1 MFLARVKRRLRALLK
16 RDKLEQE
23 LADELRYHLER
34 DTEQNLKSG
43 MTPDEAYYSALKA
56 FGNVDL
62 SKEECRDARSVKFM
76 EDLIRD
82 IRYSIRLLIKN
93 PAFSL
98 VAVLTL
104 TLGIGAN
111 TAIFSLLDAVLL
123 KSLPAPEPDR
133 LVLFGN
139 GESGGM
145 TDGFPNEGTDLF
157 SYPFYEDLRQH
168 NDVFKDLGALLSI
181 TWKVHGI
188 IGSQDPEPKGLE
200 VQLVSGAYFP
210 TLGINAR
217 VGRLISYEDDK
228 VSGMHPVAVISDGL
242 WRQRLS
248 GETNPVGNKIIIDK
262 TEYTIIGVVP
272 KSFTGTTVGNA
283 PDLWIPLAMEPQL
296 PPMHWDGRNRKDA
309 QSLYLIGRLKDG
321 VSITQANAAVSV
333 AFSRYLQDWAGPQ
346 PSAENVQN
354 MQHAFVE
361 LTPAGKGI
369 NGIRADFAL
378 PLKILMVVVGIV
390 LLISCANIANL
401 LLARAAVRKKE
412 IALRL
417 ALGARRWSLIRQLLT
432 ESMILAAVA
441 GTAGIALAWW
451 GSQVLVA
458 MASDGP
464 RPLPLDVT
472 PNARILTFSVIASV
486 VSALVFGATPA
497 LSATRLDLN
506 ATLKDGKGRLQGTSQ
521 SSIGKALVVAQVA
534 LSLMLMVGAGLF
546 VRTLINLQD
555 IPTGFNVKNA
565 ILFQIDSAT
574 SGYKGAQLSN
584 LLVEVEDRVRRIPGV
599 EAAAFSFVTFNQG
612 GWHSPI
618 FTADQ
623 TPPEG
628 DAIVVRQN
636 TVGDDYFKAMGI
648 PLVSGRT
655 FTRLDT
661 DQPQKVAV
669 VSETLAQR
677 FYPNTSPLGKHFGKS
692 GDKRGEFEIIGV
704 VKDVKYQGLRE
715 RPRSM
720 VYYSMKQMPE
730 PLSNF
735 ILRVSSDPQTVIPAV
750 RRTLREVNT
759 NLPVDDVVSM
769 EEHIAR
775 ALTQQNLIARLA
787 SFFGLLALL
796 LASIGLYGVLSYSVA
811 RRRNEIGI
819 RMALGASTGDVLKTV
834 LRSGM
839 TLTVIGLIIGVAGS
853 LALTRL
859 VAKLLF
865 GVKPTD
871 VTTFVIVS
879 LTLIAVALIAC
890 YIPARRAT
898 QVDPLI
904 ALRYD

>member
-1 MFLARVKRRLRALLK
+1 MFGKLRRRLRALFK

-34 DTEQNLKSG
+34 DAEQNLKSG
-43 MTPDEAYYSALKA
+43 MDADEAYYAALKS
-56 FGNVDL
+56 FGSVDL

-98 VAVLTL
+98 VALITL

-123 KSLPAPEPDR
+123 KSLPVPEPER
-133 LVLFGN
+133 LVLFGT
-139 GESGGM
+139 GESGGL
-145 TDGFPNEGTDLF
+145 TDGFPNESTDLF
-157 SYPFYEDLRQH
+157 SYPFFQDLRQH
-168 NDVFKDLGALLSI
+168 NEVFKDLGALLSM
-181 TWKVHGI
+181 TWTVHGTV
-188 IGSQDPEPKGLE
+188 GAQDPEPKRMQ
-200 VQLVSGAYFP
+200 VQLVSGAYFQ
-210 TLGINAR
+210 TLGINAGL
-217 VGRLISYEDDK
+217 GRLITDEDDK
-228 VSGMHPVAVISDGL
+228 VLGMHPVAVISNAL
-242 WRQRLS
+242 WKQRLG
-248 GETNPVGNKIIIDK
+248 GETSPVGSKIIIDK
-262 TEYTIIGVVP
+262 TEYTVIGVVP
-272 KSFTGTTVGNA
+272 KNFTGTTVGSA
-283 PDLWIPLAMEPQL
+283 PDVWIPLAMEPQL
-296 PPMHWDGRNRKDA
+296 PPAHWNGRNVKDA
-309 QSLYLIGRLKDG
+309 QSLHLIGRLKDG
-321 VSITQANAAVSV
+321 VSVAQANAAVSV
-333 AFSRYLQDWAGPQ
+333 AFNRFLQDWAGPQ
-346 PSAENVQN
+346 PSEENVQN
-354 MQHAFVE
+354 MQHAFVQ

-369 NGIRADFAL
+369 SGVRSEFAL
-378 PLKILMVVVGIV
+378 PLKILMVVVGVV

-432 ESMILAAVA
+432 ESLILAAVA

-451 GSQVLVA
+451 GSNVLVA

-472 PNARILTFSVIASV
+472 PNFRILTFSLIASV

-497 LSATRLDLN
+497 LSATRVDLN
-506 ATLKDGKGRLQGTSQ
+506 STLKDGKGSLHGTSQ
-521 SSIGKALVVAQVA
+521 SRIGKALVVAQVA
-534 LSLMLMVGAGLF
+534 LSLILMVGAGLF

-555 IPTGFNVKNA
+555 IPTGFNEKNA
-565 ILFQIDSAT
+565 VLFQIDTAT
-574 SGYKGAQLSN
+574 SGYKESQLAN
-584 LLVEVEDRVRRIPGV
+584 LQVEVEDRVRRVPGV
-599 EAAAFSFVTFNQG
+599 EAAAFSFLTFNQG

-618 FTADQ
+618 FTSDQ
-623 TPPEG
+623 TPPQG
-628 DAIVVRQN
+628 DATVVRQN
-636 TVGDDYFKAMGI
+636 TVGQDYFKAMGI
-648 PLVSGRT
+648 PLVAGRT
-655 FTRLDT
+655 FSQLDSEKS
-661 DQPQKVAV
+661 QKVAV
-669 VSETLAQR
+669 VSETMAQR
-677 FYPNTSPLGKHFGKS
+677 FYPNSSPLGKHFGKG

-704 VKDVKYQGLRE
+704 VKDVKYQSLRE
-715 RPRSM
+715 RPRSL
-720 VYYSMKQMPE
+720 VYYSIKQMPE
-730 PLSNF
+730 PVSNF
-735 ILRVSSDPQTVIPAV
+735 ILRISADSQSVIPTV

-759 NLPVDDVVSM
+759 KLPVDDVVSL
-769 EEHIAR
+769 EDHIAR
-775 ALTQQNLIARLA
+775 SLVQQNLIARLA
-787 SFFGLLALL
+787 TFFGLLALL

-819 RMALGASTGDVLKTV
+819 RMALGASTYDVLKTV

-839 TLTVIGLIIGVAGS
+839 GLTLIGLIIGVGGS

-859 VAKLLF
+859 VSTLLF

-879 LTLIAVALIAC
+879 LTLIVVAFVAC

-898 QVDPLI
+898 RVDPLI

>member
-1 MFLARVKRRLRALLK
+1 MSFARLRRRLRALLK

-43 MTPDEAYYSALKA
+43 MEPDEAYYAALKS

-111 TAIFSLLDAVLL
+111 TAIFSLLDAILL
-123 KSLPAPEPDR
+123 KSLAVHEPDK
-133 LVLFGN
+133 LVLFGQ
-139 GESGGM
+139 GESGGL
-145 TDGFPNEGTDLF
+145 TDGFPNESTDLF
-157 SYPFYEDLRQH
+157 SYPFYQDLRQH
-168 NDVFKDLGALLSI
+168 NEVFKDLGALLSI
-181 TWKVHGI
+181 TWTVHGI
-188 IGSQDPEPKGLE
+188 IGSQDAEPKRLE
-200 VQLVSGAYFP
+200 VQLVSGSYFP
-210 TLGINAR
+210 TLGINAGS
-217 VGRLISYEDDK
+217 GRLITDEDDK
-228 VSGMHPVAVISDGL
+228 VLGMHPVAVISDAL
-242 WRQRLS
+242 WKQRL
-248 GETNPVGNKIIIDK
+248 GGGANPVGSKIIIDK
-262 TEYTIIGVVP
+262 TEYTVIGVAP
-272 KSFTGTTVGNA
+272 KSFTGTTVGSA
-283 PDLWIPLAMEPQL
+283 PDVWIPLAMEPQM
-296 PPMHWDGRNRKDA
+296 PPAHWEGRNKKDA
-309 QSLYLIGRLKDG
+309 QSLYLIGRLKEG
-321 VSITQANAAVSV
+321 VNVQQANAAVSV
-333 AFSRYLQDWAGPQ
+333 AFSRFLQDWAGPQ

-354 MQHAFVE
+354 MQHAFVQ

-369 NGIRADFAL
+369 NGIRSDFAL
-378 PLKILMVVVGIV
+378 PLKILMGVVAVV
-390 LLISCANIANL
+390 LLISCANVANL

-417 ALGARRWSLIRQLLT
+417 ALGAKRWSLVRQLLT
-432 ESMILAAVA
+432 ESLILAAVA

-472 PNARILTFSVIASV
+472 PNARILTFSLVASI

-497 LSATRLDLN
+497 LNATRVDLN
-506 ATLKDGKGRLQGTSQ
+506 ATLKDGKGPLQGNFQ
-521 SSIGKALVVAQVA
+521 SRFGKALVVAQVA

-546 VRTLINLQD
+546 VRTLMNLQD
-555 IPTGFNVKNA
+555 IPTGFNEKNA
-565 ILFQIDSAT
+565 ILFQIDTAT
-574 SGYKGAQLSN
+574 SGYKEGQLEN
-584 LLVEVEDRVRRIPGV
+584 LLVQVEDRVRQVPGV
-599 EAAAFSFVTFNQG
+599 EAAAFSFFTFNQG

-618 FTADQ
+618 FTADE
-623 TPPEG
+623 TPPQG

-655 FTRLDT
+655 FTRQDT
-661 DQPQKVAV
+661 DKSPKAAV
-669 VSETLAQR
+669 VSETMAQR
-677 FYPNTSPLGKHFGKS
+677 FYPNTSPLGRHFGKGS
-692 GDKRGEFEIIGV
+692 DKRGEFEIIGI
-704 VKDVKYQGLRE
+704 VKDAKYQSLKE
-715 RPRSM
+715 RPRPL

-730 PLSNF
+730 AVSNL
-735 ILRVSSDPQTVIPAV
+735 ILRVSTDNQAVIPAV
-750 RRTLREVNT
+750 RRVLREVNT
-759 NLPVDDVVSM
+759 NLPVDDVVSL
-769 EEHIAR
+769 EDHVAR
-775 ALTQQNLIARLA
+775 SLVQQNLIARLA
-787 SFFGLLALL
+787 LFFGLLALL

-819 RMALGASTGDVLKTV
+819 RMALGASTYDVLKAV

-839 TLTVIGLIIGVAGS
+839 ALTLIGLAIGVAGS

-859 VAKLLF
+859 VSTLLF

-871 VTTFVIVS
+871 VATFVVVS
-879 LTLIAVALIAC
+879 LTLIVVALVAC

-898 QVDPLI
+898 RVDPLI

>member
-1 MFLARVKRRLRALLK
+1 MFFARVKRRLRALLK

-43 MTPDEAYYSALKA
+43 MEPDEAYYSALKA

-123 KSLPAPEPDR
+123 KSLPVHEPDS
-133 LVLFGN
+133 LVLFGK
-139 GESGGM
+139 GESGGL
-145 TDGFPNEGTDLF
+145 TDGFPNESTDLF
-157 SYPFYEDLRQH
+157 SYPFYQDLRQH
-168 NDVFKDLGALLSI
+168 NEVFKDLGALLSMQW
-181 TWKVHGI
+181 TVHGI
-188 IGSQDPEPKGLE
+188 IGSQDAEPKRLE
-200 VQLVSGAYFP
+200 VQLVSGSYFP
-210 TLGINAR
+210 TLGINAGL
-217 VGRLISYEDDK
+217 GRLITDEDDK
-228 VSGMHPVAVISDGL
+228 ITGMHPVAVISDAL

-248 GETNPVGNKIIIDK
+248 GETNPVGSKIIIDN
-262 TEYTIIGVVP
+262 TQYTVIGVVP
-272 KSFTGTTVGNA
+272 KSFTGTTVGTA
-283 PDLWIPLAMEPQL
+283 PDVWIPLAMEPQM
-296 PPMHWDGRNRKDA
+296 PPAHWNGRNKKDA
-309 QSLYLIGRLKDG
+309 QSLYLIGRLKNG
-321 VSITQANAAVSV
+321 VNIQQANAAVSV
-333 AFSRYLQDWAGPQ
+333 AFSRFLQDWAGPQ
-346 PSAENVQN
+346 PSAENLQN

-369 NGIRADFAL
+369 NGIRSDFAL
-378 PLKILMVVVGIV
+378 PLKILMGVVGVV

-417 ALGARRWSLIRQLLT
+417 ALGARRWSLVRQLLT
-432 ESMILAAVA
+432 ESLILAAVA
-441 GTAGIALAWW
+441 GTAGVALAWW
-451 GSQVLVA
+451 GSQVLVS

-472 PNARILTFSVIASV
+472 PNARILTFSLIASV

-497 LSATRLDLN
+497 LNATRVDLN
-506 ATLKDGKGRLQGTSQ
+506 ATLKDGKGPLHGNSQ
-521 SSIGKALVVAQVA
+521 SRIGKALVVAQVA
-534 LSLMLMVGAGLF
+534 LSLILMVGAGLF
-546 VRTLINLQD
+546 VRTLKNLQD
-555 IPTGFNVKNA
+555 IPTGFKEKNA
-565 ILFQIDSAT
+565 ILFEIDTAS
-574 SGYKGAQLSN
+574 SGYKDAQLAN
-584 LLVEVEDRVRRIPGV
+584 LLVEVEDRVRRVPGV
-599 EAAAFSFVTFNQG
+599 EAAAFSFFVFHQG

-623 TPPEG
+623 TPPQG

-636 TVGDDYFKAMGI
+636 TVGEDYFKAMGI

-655 FTRLDT
+655 FTRQDIEQT
-661 DQPQKVAV
+661 QKFAV
-669 VSETLAQR
+669 VSETMAER

-692 GDKRGEFEIIGV
+692 SDKLGEFEIIGV
-704 VKDVKYQGLRE
+704 VKDAKYQNLRE
-715 RPRSM
+715 RPRPL

-730 PLSNF
+730 AATNL
-735 ILRVSSDPQTVIPAV
+735 ILRVSADNQTLIPAV
-750 RRTLREVNT
+750 RRVLREVNM
-759 NLPVDDVVSM
+759 NLPVDDVVSL
-769 EEHIAR
+769 EDHIAR
-775 ALTQQNLIARLA
+775 SLVQQNLIARLA

-819 RMALGASTGDVLKTV
+819 RMALGASTHDVLKVV

-839 TLTVIGLIIGVAGS
+839 ALTVIGLIIGVAGS

-859 VAKLLF
+859 VSTLLF

-871 VTTFVIVS
+871 VTTFVVVS
-879 LTLIAVALIAC
+879 LTLLVVALVAC

-898 QVDPLI
+898 RVDPLI